1 MPAAESRRHAV
12 LFANKEVIIMKKNL
26 SLLLILALILGL
38 MAGCGS
44 EAVSE
49 AASGAAESAPVE
61 APAQPAPEEEAP
73 AEEPSA
79 AESSAVEEVI
89 PQEPQ
94 FVVEYPLTEEE
105 VTLTLLHSEPMLGP
119 LSGRCGVESYGDVA
133 GVQAVNEATGVTIE
147 WNEMAM
153 FTASEEFNLV
163 VASGDYPD
171 MISGVATY
179 YAGGLTKA
187 YEDEVILDLGDVVAE
202 YAPLYLDT
210 IKADAELYRQTL
222 DDEGRTLGIYAIYDE
237 AIYNEGA
244 MVRKDWLDEL
254 GLEVPTT
261 FKDLTEVMTAIQT
274 EKGVANPIY
283 VNESGNFLAYGYQ
296 VKGFDMVSST
306 VPIFQKDGTVYCS
319 LNSDGYRDYI
329 QQLRD
334 WYEAGLINPNY
345 MEFSSDL
352 MSGEVEVEIN
362 AQRIAIWSGMV
373 TNMTNYYGNAPVDTF
388 EVVPTVVTMDGG
400 KDHITLATRSQDAVS
415 ISTACENVDLAL
427 GWINYWFTP
436 EGTMLY
442 NYGVEGD
449 TYVME
454 NGTPAYTD
462 KVMNNEL
469 GVDATLFCRTF
480 SLAGCSFGYTVQE
493 RIYLLYEDYQTAA
506 QNYWTENSDGS
517 MAVPTLS
524 LTTEES
530 EVLASYATDLT
541 TYAAETLPK
550 FIMGEKSMDEWDSY
564 VSELENTL
572 HIGEIVEVYQAAY
585 DRYLS
590 R

>member
-1 MPAAESRRHAV
+1 MKKTLSMLLCLLLCVSLLAACGSGGASSAPAESTVESVAAEAPV
-12 LFANKEVIIMKKNL
+12 E
-26 SLLLILALILGL
+26 
-38 MAGCGS
+38 
-44 EAVSE
+44 
-49 AASGAAESAPVE
+49 APVE
-61 APAQPAPEEEAP
+61 APAEVPASAPASAPAEAP
-73 AEEPSA
+73 AEEAP
-79 AESSAVEEVI
+79 VEEV
-89 PQEPQ
+89 PEEPEY
-94 FVVEYPLTEEE
+94 VVNYPLTEEA

-119 LSGRCGVESYGDVA
+119 LSGRCGVDSYGDVA
-133 GVQAVNEATGVTIE
+133 GVQKVNEATGVTIE
-147 WNEMAM
+147 WNEMSM
-153 FTASEEFNLV
+153 MTASEEFNLI

-171 MISGVATY
+171 MISGAASY
-179 YAGGLTKA
+179 YPGGLTKA
-187 YEDEVILDLGDVVAE
+187 YEDEVIQDLGDVVAE
-202 YAPLYLDT
+202 FAPLYLKT
-210 IKADAELYRQTL
+210 IKADGELYRQTL

-244 MVRKDWLDEL
+244 MIRKDWLDEL

-261 FKDLTEVMTAIQT
+261 FEDLTEVMTAIQT

-306 VPIFQKDGTVYCS
+306 IPVYQKDGVVYNS
-319 LNSDGYRDYI
+319 LVSDDYKAYI

-362 AQRIAIWSGMV
+362 AERIAIWSGMV
-373 TNMTNYYGNAPVDTF
+373 TNMTNYYGNAPVETF
-388 EVVPTVVTMDGG
+388 EVVPTVVTVDGG

-415 ISTACENVDLAL
+415 ISTACENTELAL
-427 GWINYWFTP
+427 GWINYWFTD

-454 NGTPAYTD
+454 GDTPVYTE

-493 RIYLLYEDYQTAA
+493 RIYLLYEDYQTEA
-506 QNYWTENSDGS
+506 QLYWTENSDGS

-530 EVLASYATDLT
+530 DVLATYGTDIT
-541 TYAAETLPK
+541 TYASEKLPK
-550 FIMGEKSMDEWDSY
+550 FIMGEISMDEWDAY
-564 VSELENTL
+564 VADLENMN
-572 HIGEIVEVYQAAY
+572 IGEITAVYQAAY
-585 DRYLS
+585 DRYLK